1 MTSHAPH
8 ASRRRARTTRPIIRA
23 CRGTCIVFAKGKIGR
38 GLVGG
43 VGEVRVSWSNQT
55 TNSPKARSIPASPFN
70 QMAET
75 YAFSSGTTMSEA
87 SKRLRKSCC
96 CAGRRFSSKAA
107 IGRTLNAT
115 TTISAAPERSAV
127 KKNST
132 SPLLGFWF
140 CSIDPHRAIPRE
152 RCPLSPQ
159 AGFDF
164 LDLEVCAT
172 IH

>member
-1 MTSHAPH
+1 MISGWRRDALHSIDPSYGDAEDSAIDRHCWRSGCYASSRKVGSTSDGMTSRDPH
-8 ASRRRARTTRPIIRA
+8 LSHRRARTTRPIIRA

-96 CAGRRFSSKAA
+96 CAGCRFSSKAA

-115 TTISAAPERSAV
+115 TSQR
-127 KKNST
+127 
-132 SPLLGFWF
+132 
-140 CSIDPHRAIPRE
+140 
-152 RCPLSPQ
+152 PLSVQP
-159 AGFDF
+159 
-164 LDLEVCAT
+164 
-172 IH
+172 